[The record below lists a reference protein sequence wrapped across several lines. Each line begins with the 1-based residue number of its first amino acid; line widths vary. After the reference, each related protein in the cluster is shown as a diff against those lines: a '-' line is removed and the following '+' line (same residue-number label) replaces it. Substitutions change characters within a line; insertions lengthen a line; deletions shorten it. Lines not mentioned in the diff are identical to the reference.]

1 MASLD
6 RIEVAGYKSIEKL
19 DLELAQLNVL
29 IGANGAGKSNFVSL
43 FGLLNDLYEKRLQ
56 VHVARAGGADALLHF
71 GQKHT
76 QEISISLH
84 FGRNGYE
91 ARLAPAAT
99 GGLFLAKESCWYT
112 GFQLTSKYTVPLASG
127 TMESGLAEEA
137 SSTKGRIAQHVEA
150 SLRSWKVYHFHDTS
164 TSARMKQPCDLGDN
178 SFLRPDGAN
187 LAAFLYLLERTH
199 PREFQ
204 QIVAAIQMVAPF
216 FEGFQLRP
224 DPLNPQK
231 IQLEWRE
238 RGSDIYFNAY
248 ALSDG
253 TLRFIA
259 LATLL
264 LQPRPPTTVV
274 IDEPE
279 LGLHPYA
286 IVLLTSLFR
295 SAAQRSQIILSTQ
308 SVTLVN
314 QLRPE
319 DVIVVD
325 RTGSASTFR
334 RPSEA
339 EINSWLEGYSLG
351 ELWEKNVIGGRP
363 SRP

>member
-19 DLELAQLNVL
+19 DLKLAQLNVL

-76 QEISISLH
+76 QEMIISLH
-84 FGRNGYE
+84 FGENGYKAE
-91 ARLAPAAT
+91 LAPAAN
-99 GGLFLAKESCWYT
+99 GGLFLANESCWYT
-112 GFQLTSKYTVPLASG
+112 GFQNQPWYPVQLASG
-127 TMESGLAEEA
+127 VTESGLAEEA
-137 SSTKGRIAQHVEA
+137 SRPRSGIAKHVLA
-150 SLRSWKVYHFHDTS
+150 SLQSWKVYHFHDTS
-164 TSARMKQPCDLGDN
+164 ASARMKQPCDLGDN
-178 SFLRPDGAN
+178 GFLRPDGAN
-187 LAAFLYLLERTH
+187 LAAFLYLLERAH
-199 PREFQ
+199 SREFQ

-216 FEGFQLRP
+216 FEAFQLRP

-238 RGSDIYFNAY
+238 RGSDIYFNAH

-264 LQPRPPTTVV
+264 LQPYPPSMIVV
-274 IDEPE
+274 DEPE

-295 SAAQRSQIILSTQ
+295 SASQRTQIVLSTQ

-314 QLRPE
+314 QLQPE
-319 DVIVVD
+319 DLIVVD
-325 RTGSASTFR
+325 RAGPASKFH
-334 RPSEA
+334 RPSKT
-339 EINSWLEGYSLG
+339 EIDSWLEGYSLG

-363 SRP
+363 TRS